1 MLSSAARFAAR
12 AAAAA
17 PRGSFFAR
25 SFGEPAADKSI
36 VDAVSPA
43 VATEPDVEVLEEQEI
58 AKNPHIRRELARE
71 TAANHPLFD
80 SNSYDH
86 YQAVS
91 GVA

>member
-43 VATEPDVEVLEEQEI
+43 VATEPDVLEEQEI
-58 AKNPHIRRELARE
+58 AKNPHIRRELFRE